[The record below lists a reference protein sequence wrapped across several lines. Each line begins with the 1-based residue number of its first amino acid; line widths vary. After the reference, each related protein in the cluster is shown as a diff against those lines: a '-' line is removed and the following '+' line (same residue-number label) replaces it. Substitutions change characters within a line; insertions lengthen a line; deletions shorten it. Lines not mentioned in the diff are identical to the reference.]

1 MTRTLELVLA
11 NARERA
17 QIVGSEGHSAQKLSI
32 ERVCDEVAEAMASY
46 LEILSESEAQLR
58 SGYSVPQLR
67 SRFPE
72 WEARGLAML
81 DERGKRRYRA
91 VVLPV
96 RVESAAA
103 KLAGLRGEQ
112 LRSANG

>member
-1 MTRTLELVLA
+1 VKALELVLA
-11 NARERA
+11 DALERA
-17 QIVGSEGHSAQKLSI
+17 TLLRSEGHGPQAASI
-32 ERVCDEVAEAMASY
+32 ERVCAEVRESMASF

-58 SGYSVPQLR
+58 SSWTVDRLR
-67 SRFPE
+67 GRFPE

-91 VVLPV
+91 IVLPA
-96 RVESAAA
+96 RAEEAAA